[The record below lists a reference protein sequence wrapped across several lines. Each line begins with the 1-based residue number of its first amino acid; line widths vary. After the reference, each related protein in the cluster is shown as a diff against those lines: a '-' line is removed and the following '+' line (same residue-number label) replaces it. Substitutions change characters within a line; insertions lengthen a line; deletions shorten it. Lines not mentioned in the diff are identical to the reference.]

1 MGPHV
6 KITAPWSPEQV
17 AALNKWQQ
25 LGYVHEFTCPHGH
38 GPLTAQRDFWMCLRC
53 GYTQEWAHDFMCD
66 VAKHP
71 KNPLAP
77 KEEDP
82 MRLGPT
88 PTNGNGA
95 KVR

>member
-1 MGPHV
+1 
-6 KITAPWSPEQV
+6 
-17 AALNKWQQ
+17 
-25 LGYVHEFTCPHGH
+25 
-38 GPLTAQRDFWMCLRC
+38 
-53 GYTQEWAHDFMCD
+53 MCD
-66 VAKHP
+66 VATHP